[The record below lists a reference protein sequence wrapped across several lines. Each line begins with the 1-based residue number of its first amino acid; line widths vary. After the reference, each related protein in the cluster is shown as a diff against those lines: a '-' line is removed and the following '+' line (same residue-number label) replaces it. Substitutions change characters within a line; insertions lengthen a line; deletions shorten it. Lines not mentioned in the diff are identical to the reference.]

1 MDLKLNQNTYLALEK
16 VKSNKCVSSLEYDLE
31 GRKATV
37 LDIGVTDRI
46 KGKPAEKLGLIIAD
60 ASMGFLGKT
69 RIDEGTLTV
78 EISRD
83 PLIATLGCQ
92 LAGWAIEIDGKK
104 RLGSGPARILARK
117 PGKIIDAT
125 GYIESSDKAALIL
138 ETNSLP
144 GLDECQKILDET
156 KAKELIIAAFREDST
171 IGLINVLAR
180 IVEVGMFR
188 LHNIGYDTQK
198 VIWAKGTVPIPPL
211 GKDIMYTSNDA
222 IIYRGTVSLETE
234 GWDAALTDKAVSKI
248 SSAYGK
254 NFKEIFTDAGSDFY
268 KIDPQIFAPA
278 HIAVKDLQDGKSY
291 AAGGVYVF

>member
-16 VKSNKCVSSLEYDLE
+16 VKTVKGVSCVEYDLE

-46 KGKPAEKLGLIIAD
+46 KGKSAEKLGLIVAD
-60 ASMGFLGKT
+60 ASMGLLGKT

-83 PLIATLGCQ
+83 PVIATLGCQ
-92 LAGWAIEIDGKK
+92 LAGWAIDIDGKK
-104 RLGSGPARILARK
+104 RLGSGPARILAKK

-125 GYIESSDKAALIL
+125 GYAESSEKAALII
-138 ETNSLP
+138 ETDKLP
-144 GLDECQKILDET
+144 GAEECKRILDET
-156 KAKELIIAAFREDST
+156 KAKELIVAAFREDST
-171 IGLINVLAR
+171 VGLINVLAR

-188 LHNIGYDTQK
+188 LHNIGYDTKK
-198 VIWAKGTVPIPPL
+198 VVWAKGSVSIPPL

-234 GWDAALTDKAVSKI
+234 GWDADLTDKTVSKA
-248 SSAYGK
+248 SLSYGK
-254 NFKEIFTDAGSDFY
+254 NFKEIFTEAGSDFY
-268 KIDPQIFAPA
+268 KIDPRIFAPA
-278 HIAVKDLQDGKSY
+278 QIKVKDLLDGKSY
-291 AAGGVYVF
+291 SAGGVYVF

>member
-16 VKSNKCVSSLEYDLE
+16 VKSIRGVSSLEYDLE

-37 LDIGVTDRI
+37 LDIGVTNQI
-46 KGKPAEKLGLIIAD
+46 KGKSAEKLGLLIAD
-60 ASMGFLGKT
+60 ASMGLLGKT

-78 EISRD
+78 EISKD
-83 PLIATLGCQ
+83 PVIATLGCQ
-92 LAGWAIEIDGKK
+92 LAGWAIEIAGKK

-125 GYIESSDKAALIL
+125 GYAESSDKAALIL
-138 ETNSLP
+138 ETNTLP
-144 GLDECQKILDET
+144 GPDECKKILDET
-156 KAKELIIAAFREDST
+156 KANEIIIAASREDST

-180 IVEVGMFR
+180 IVEVGIFR
-188 LHNIGYDTQK
+188 LHNIGYDTKK
-198 VIWAKGTVPIPPL
+198 VAWAEGSVPIPPL

-234 GWDAALTDKAVSKI
+234 GWDADLTERSVSKV
-248 SSAYGK
+248 SSSYGK
-254 NFKEIFTDAGSDFY
+254 NFKEIFTEAGSDFY

-278 HIAVKDLQDGKSY
+278 AIKVKDLLDGKNYS
-291 AAGGVYVF
+291 AGGVYVF

>member
-1 MDLKLNQNTYLALEK
+1 MDLKLNQSTYLALEK
-16 VKSNKCVSSLEYDLE
+16 AKNIKGVTSQEYDID
-31 GRKATV
+31 GRKATI
-37 LDIGVTDRI
+37 LDIGVSDRI
-46 KGKPAEKLGLIIAD
+46 KGKSAEKLGLIVAD
-60 ASMGFLGKT
+60 ASMGLLGKT
-69 RIDEGTLTV
+69 RINEGTLTV

-83 PLIATLGCQ
+83 PVIATLGCQ

-125 GYIESSDKAALIL
+125 GYAESSDKAALVI
-138 ETNSLP
+138 ETNTLP
-144 GLDECQKILDET
+144 GIDVCKKILDET
-156 KAKELIIAAFREDST
+156 KANEVVVAAFREDST

-188 LHNIGYDTQK
+188 LHNIGYDTRK
-198 VIWAKGTVPIPPL
+198 VIWAQGTVSIPPL

-234 GWDAALTDKAVSKI
+234 GWDTTLTDKAVSKI

-254 NFKEIFTDAGSDFY
+254 NFKEIFTEAGSDFY

-278 HIAVKDLQDGKSY
+278 QIKIKDLLDGKSY
-291 AAGGVYVF
+291 SAGGVYVF

>member
-1 MDLKLNQNTYLALEK
+1 MDLKLNQNTYVALEK
-16 VKSNKCVSSLEYDLE
+16 VKRTKGVSCAEYGLE

-37 LDIGVTDRI
+37 LDLGVTERI
-46 KGKPAEKLGLIIAD
+46 KGKTAEKLGLIAAD
-60 ASMGFLGKT
+60 ASMGLLGKT
-69 RIDEGTLTV
+69 VIDEGTLTV

-83 PLIATLGCQ
+83 PVIATLGCQ

-125 GYIESSDKAALIL
+125 GYRESSEKAALIL
-138 ETNSLP
+138 ETNTLP
-144 GLDECQKILDET
+144 GTDECKKILDET
-156 KAKELIIAAFREDST
+156 TAKELIVAAFREDST

-188 LHNIGYDTQK
+188 LHNIGYDTRR
-198 VIWAKGTVPIPPL
+198 VIWAQGSVPIPPL

-234 GWDAALTDKAVSKI
+234 GWDAGLTDKAVSRI

-254 NFKEIFTDAGSDFY
+254 NFKEIFNEAGSDFY

-278 HIAVKDLQDGKSY
+278 QIKVKDLLDGKKYS
-291 AAGGVYVF
+291 AGGVYVF